1 MSSDFNYNFC
11 YVRLPVEQNRENSYF
26 INSSRFF
33 HSEHW
38 IDFYSIIRHEDQIV
52 PNTIRKLDNLLT
64 YVHDSIP
71 ATAAKQQ

>member
-1 MSSDFNYNFC
+1 MSDYQSSKT
-11 YVRLPVEQNRENSYF
+11 ENIYF

-33 HSEHW
+33 HSEQW
-38 IDFYSIIRHEDQIV
+38 IDFYSITRHEDQIV

-71 ATAAKQQ
+71 ATAEKQQ